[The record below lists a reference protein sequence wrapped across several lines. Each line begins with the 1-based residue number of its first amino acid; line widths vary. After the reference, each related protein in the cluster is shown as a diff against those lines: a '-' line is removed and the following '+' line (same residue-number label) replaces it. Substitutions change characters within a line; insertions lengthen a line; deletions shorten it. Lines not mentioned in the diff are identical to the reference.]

1 MSKDNITTAIE
12 NYKKEK
18 KAITDKINEYKSK
31 LAELKELQKKAD
43 RFEKIAFGDEINYL
57 EREIRH
63 ETRMLESYENAFKNV
78 LGNEIGIENITK
90 IMREYK

>member
-1 MSKDNITTAIE
+1 MTIETAIE

-18 KAITDKINEYKSK
+18 KVMTDKINKYKSE
-31 LAELKELQKKAD
+31 LAEQKKLLEQAD
-43 RFEKIAFGDEINYL
+43 DMEAHVIGDKIGYL
-57 EREIRH
+57 NKEIRH
-63 ETRMLESYENAFKNV
+63 ETRMLESCENAFKDV